1 MRPGEDEDE
10 MKEGDVV
17 RGESGEG
24 EKLPEP
30 LASEIDAFLKDQ
42 SFGIR
47 MERPMR
53 RVPRNEQE

>member
-1 MRPGEDEDE
+1 

-30 LASEIDAFLKDQ
+30 LASEIDEFLKDQ